1 MCNAAFTTIAL
12 PCPFTRRNIQKFISE
27 VNNIKSEVLIVK
39 NGRSAPAKSTL
50 GLISLC
56 CNQGDELTI
65 TCRSRDSDAQADL
78 DRVIEILN
86 TIEDL

>member
-1 MCNAAFTTIAL
+1 MNNLAFTSISL
-12 PCPFTRRNIQKFISE
+12 PCPFTRRNIQKFVSE

-56 CNQGDELTI
+56 CNQGDEITI
-65 TCRSRDSDAQADL
+65 TCRSRDSNAQEDL
-78 DRVIEILN
+78 ARVIKIFN